1 MTASWKDINKPS
13 SPATAVT
20 AAQVA
25 NGPVIPPQQ
34 RLLTYS
40 PDEWEGFVEEW
51 AYYCLPAK
59 YKHVQRF
66 SGAGDMSL
74 PSNFVS
80 HSRGRHHAA
89 RCCWE

>member
-1 MTASWKDINKPS
+1 MTASWMDINKPP

-25 NGPVIPPQQ
+25 NGPIFPPQQ

-51 AYYCLPAK
+51 AYYC
-59 YKHVQRF
+59 
-66 SGAGDMSL
+66 
-74 PSNFVS
+74 
-80 HSRGRHHAA
+80 
-89 RCCWE
+89 